1 MIELLAITQEII
13 HLDKLIKRSIKKQNY
28 YEKKLKRA

>member
-13 HLDKLIKRSIKKQNY
+13 HLDKLIKRSIKNRTIMRKN
-28 YEKKLKRA
+28 